1 MQHMEEF
8 SVRECFYNEC
18 YSWVESIALK
28 IKGKPLLFKCS
39 SVLAKPR
46 NLLKVVQRSLVQ

>member
-18 YSWVESIALK
+18 YAWVEFIALK
-28 IKGKPLLFKCS
+28 IKGQVIITQVF
-39 SVLAKPR
+39 
-46 NLLKVVQRSLVQ
+46 